1 MPTIKDIAKLA
12 GVSKATVSN
21 VLNEKGNVSS
31 EKIEIVKKIAK
42 DLGYQIDG
50 QAKMLRSAVSRVIAI
65 ILPNIAEKRYA
76 HIYSAAARACEQT
89 SYSLKLYL
97 TDGYAYK
104 EKQILNQV
112 GADRCAGVL
121 AVTSFL
127 NPEKYYDAQKFKLLF
142 LLRREERPD
151 CAYYTFSFE
160 QAGRALA
167 AALRQAGAEKLILLC
182 EAREEKLCRELTD
195 GLLSEYRPEQMETIL
210 DSQEFFNQDIYKQF
224 RENEKALSFVVFS
237 QETAE
242 LIDHISHFL
251 GRTQD
256 LKVYCLAAQK
266 PERAERFFSYE
277 LNYRKLG
284 MEAAIHMI
292 QSLEE
297 QKSLCSKIFPAE
309 EQRKPPFFRKSAQK
323 ERVRLL
329 TSETP
334 AIKALELLLPNFEKQ
349 YGCAVEIEY
358 QPLGDIIHDTLLR
371 QREAYDAIRLDVSY
385 LPYFAPLVLE
395 PLANLGESEARIE
408 ADYFDNQAKNYSHVG
423 EVFYALPFDISV
435 QLLFYRKDI
444 FSDSQQERF
453 FYETYKE
460 KLKVPESFA
469 EYNRLAGFFT
479 QAFRPAS
486 PTRYGTSLVLGHNSS
501 AASEFLP
508 RLMSYGE
515 LTYDAAGFLQMDW
528 SRAFQALQNMREAR
542 NYTPGGSTASW
553 NEAARLFARGE
564 IAMTIA
570 YIHHASEIIKAK
582 TAIAGNV
589 DYATVPGGN
598 PLLGG
603 GALGV
608 ARQSKKKDLAYEFI
622 RWAASSQTGIEL
634 MLLGGIS
641 ANKKCY
647 QEREILN
654 RYAWLEHLE
663 ENILK
668 GERKQ
673 IFVNQEHRF
682 EQSLLER
689 RMGEH
694 IVRNCLG
701 RESDSD
707 FFEAVHR
714 ILNDTLTA
722 GKSGTVIK
730 L

>member
-1 MPTIKDIAKLA
+1 MPTINDIAKLA

-50 QAKMLRSAVSRVIAI
+50 QAKMLRSAVSRLIAI
-65 ILPNIAEKRYA
+65 ILPNIVEERYA
-76 HIYSAAARACEQT
+76 HLYSAAIRACEQT

-112 GADRCAGVL
+112 GADRCAGIL
-121 AVTSFL
+121 TVTAFA
-127 NPEKYYDAQKFKLLF
+127 NPEKYYDIQKFKLLF
-142 LLRREERPD
+142 LLRREERTD
-151 CAYYTFSFE
+151 YVYYTFPFE
-160 QAGRALA
+160 QIGWILA
-167 AALRQAGAEKLILLC
+167 EKLRQAGAENLILVC
-182 EAREEKLCRELTD
+182 EAREEMLCKEVTR
-195 GLLSEYRPEQMETIL
+195 GLLTQYRPQQITTIL
-210 DSQEFFNQDIYKQF
+210 DSREFFNQNIYKQF
-224 RENEKALSFVVFS
+224 GENKGSLTFLAFS

-242 LIDHISHFL
+242 LMEHIGNFL
-251 GRTQD
+251 GRTGDFQI
-256 LKVYCLAAQK
+256 YCLTAQK

-284 MEAAIHMI
+284 MEAAEHMI
-292 QSLEE
+292 RSLEE
-297 QKSLCSKIFPAE
+297 QNDLCSKVFPVE
-309 EQRKPPFFRKSAQK
+309 EQRQAPFFRKSEQ
-323 ERVRLL
+323 RRRIRLL

-349 YGCAVEIEY
+349 QNCEVEVEY
-358 QPLGDIIHDTLLR
+358 QPISDIHDILLR
-371 QREAYDAIRLDVSY
+371 KPAAYDAIRLDVSH

-395 PLANLGESEARIE
+395 PLTNLGESKERIA
-408 ADYFDNQAKNYSHVG
+408 ADYFDNQAKNHSQVG
-423 EVFYALPFDISV
+423 EVAYALPFDVSV

-460 KLKVPESFA
+460 RLKVPESFA

-479 QAFRPAS
+479 QEYRAGS

-515 LTYDAAGFLQMDW
+515 LAYDADGFLQLDW
-528 SRAFQALQNMREAR
+528 SRAFQALQDMREAR
-542 NYTPGGSTASW
+542 NYTPNGSTASW
-553 NEAARLFARGE
+553 NEAARLFAKGE

-589 DYATVPGGN
+589 DYATVPGGS

-603 GALGV
+603 GSLGV
-608 ARQSKKKDLAYEFI
+608 DRQSRQKKAAYEFI
-622 RWAASSQTGIEL
+622 RWATSAQTGIEL

-641 ANKKCY
+641 ANRKCY

-654 RYAWLEHLE
+654 RYSWLEHLE

-668 GERKQ
+668 GKRRQ
-673 IFVNQEHRF
+673 IFVNQEQHF

-694 IVRNCLG
+694 IVQNCLG
-701 RESDSD
+701 RESDSE
-707 FFEAVHR
+707 FFAAVHQ
-714 ILNDTLTA
+714 ILGETFFIL
-722 GKSGTVIK
+722 GT
-730 L
+730 

>member
-42 DLGYQIDG
+42 ELGYQIDG
-50 QAKMLRSAVSRVIAI
+50 QAKMLRSAVSRVIAM
-65 ILPNIAEKRYA
+65 ILPNITEERYA

-89 SYSLKLYL
+89 AYSLKLYL

-112 GADRCAGVL
+112 GADRCAGIL
-121 AVTSFL
+121 TVTSFL
-127 NPEKYYDAQKFKLLF
+127 NPEKYYDGQKFKLLF
-142 LLRREERPD
+142 LLRREERPGYV
-151 CAYYTFSFE
+151 YYTFSFE

-167 AALRQAGAEKLILLC
+167 AALCQAGAEKLILLC

-195 GLLSEYRPEQMETIL
+195 GLLSEYRPHQIETIL
-210 DSQEFFNQDIYKQF
+210 NSREFFNQEIHKKFY
-224 RENEKALSFVVFS
+224 ENGRMLTFLVFS
-237 QETAE
+237 REVAE
-242 LIDHISHFL
+242 LIEHIGHFL
-251 GRTQD
+251 GRTED
-256 LKVYCLAAQK
+256 LKIYCLAAQK

-284 MEAAIHMI
+284 MEAAVHMI

-297 QKSLCSKIFPAE
+297 QKSLCSKVFPGQ
-309 EQRKPPFFRKSAQK
+309 EQRKPFFFKKVSQPEK
-323 ERVRLL
+323 IRLL

-349 YGCAVEIEY
+349 FGCAVEIHY
-358 QPLGDIIHDTLLR
+358 QPISEIHDTLLR
-371 QREAYDAIRLDVSY
+371 PEETYDAIRLDVSY

-395 PLANLGESEARIE
+395 PIAHFGEAAKQLET
-408 ADYFDNQAKNYSHVG
+408 DYFNNQARNYSRVG
-423 EVFYALPFDISV
+423 SVFYALPFDVSV

-460 KLKVPESFA
+460 RLKIPDSFD
-469 EYNRLAGFFT
+469 EYNRLAAFFT
-479 QAFRPAS
+479 RDFRPAS

-515 LTYDAAGFLQMDW
+515 LKYDTAGFLQMDW
-528 SRAFQALQNMREAR
+528 SRAFQALRNMREAR
-542 NYTPGGSTASW
+542 SYTPGGSTLSW

-589 DYATVPGGN
+589 DYATLPGGH

-608 ARQSKKKDLAYEFI
+608 GKKSAHKNLAYAFI
-622 RWAASSQTGIEL
+622 RWAASQETGIEL

-654 RYAWLEHLE
+654 RYPWLEHLE

-668 GERKQ
+668 GKRKR
-673 IFVNQEHRF
+673 IFASQEHSF

-689 RMGEH
+689 QIGEH
-694 IVRNCLG
+694 IVKNCLG
-701 RESDSD
+701 QEGDSD
-707 FFEAVHR
+707 FVEAVHR
-714 ILNDTLTA
+714 IMSETLTGRRDA
-722 GKSGTVIK
+722 AR
-730 L
+730 